1 MFFSHIK
8 FLYEVFPVLKYLMV
22 NEIIAFIPLAF
33 KEKRYQEL
41 LLERQH
47 MIVIE
52 KDGHLFRIGVK

>member
-1 MFFSHIK
+1 
-8 FLYEVFPVLKYLMV
+8 MV

-33 KEKRYQEL
+33 KEKRYQVL

-52 KDGHLFRIGVK
+52 KDGHLFIIGVK